1 MNLTRVL
8 NVALPEI
15 PVRSLAQSCPRVDP
29 GAVYKEHIENGEA
42 VVRVYVPSARG
53 MYTFPSQNWALIR
66 LFDGKRSYG
75 EIAEVYSA
83 ETGFNYG
90 EEQVR
95 EFADSLEGTDFW
107 YRTTQEKNVLLMQ
120 KSADERRRLLKPKSK
135 YGDLSEVL
143 FPAIN
148 PDKFLTWLDHYTG
161 FIYTWWF
168 TLITLAGFAFA
179 AGITFTHWSEI
190 GRDTLEFYNFTNKT
204 WMDVFQYYV
213 LVLVTV
219 VIHETAHGH
228 ACKHYGGRVPTMG
241 FALVYLL
248 PAFYTDTTEG
258 DVHGSRSQRIVIA
271 VAGVWSELMLY
282 SILTPIWWA
291 TPPDTAVH
299 NAAYVTMLSAGIATV
314 LLNWNP
320 LMKLDGYY
328 ILSEFLGYI
337 DLKENSTA
345 YVSAWVKRHLW
356 RLPVEVPYVPRQRR
370 LGYVIYA
377 LLSGAYSYTVLYI
390 LARFAGNVFRNFNPE
405 WSFVPEFAVAA
416 LIFKSRIRNL
426 VNFMKLLYLDKKDRI
441 YAWLKTRQA
450 LSAALVGLVFLLLP
464 LKHETAKGRFVLQP
478 AERAVMRT
486 LVPGTVTEVY
496 AWEGQQVLPG
506 SPLARLRNLPLES
519 KLARSEAD
527 YAIASR
533 RATAA
538 AIRYVDMG
546 SANAE
551 RDQLAQRTRQLSAE
565 FGGLEL
571 NSPIA
576 GTVVTPRVADRLGSY
591 VDAGTELLE
600 IDDLNRMRARI
611 YVPEQDIFKI
621 GVGAAARLNV
631 DGIMDTVAARVAA
644 IAPASSEI
652 DPGLADVSKYK
663 GLRPPNFYVVDLLV
677 ENPDMQLKPGSIGTA
692 RIYGQRRSL
701 AGFALRG
708 AAHMFARK
716 LW

>member
-29 GAVYKEHIENGEA
+29 AAVYKEHIENGEA

-75 EIAEVYSA
+75 EIAEVYSG

-120 KSADERRRLLKPKSK
+120 KSADERRRLLRPKSK

-204 WMDVFQYYV
+204 WGDVFQYYV

-258 DVHGSRSQRIVIA
+258 DVQGSRSQRIVIA
-271 VAGVWSELMLY
+271 MAGVWSELMLY
-282 SILTPIWWA
+282 SILTPVWWA
-291 TPPDTAVH
+291 TPPDTPVH

-328 ILSEFLGYI
+328 ILSELLGYI

-390 LARFAGNVFRNFNPE
+390 LARFAGNVFRNFNPD
-405 WSFVPEFAVAA
+405 WSFVPEFAVAG

-450 LSAALVGLVFLLLP
+450 LWATFAGLLFLLLP
-464 LKHETAKGRFVLQP
+464 LRHETAGGRFVLQP
-478 AERAVMRT
+478 VERAVVRAQ
-486 LVPGTVTEVY
+486 VPGMVTEVH
-496 AWEGQQVLPG
+496 AGEGQHVVPG
-506 SPLARLRNLPLES
+506 FPLVQLRNVPLQS

-527 YAIASR
+527 YATAYGRAAS
-533 RATAA
+533 AVL
-538 AIRYVDMG
+538 RYADIG
-546 SANAE
+546 SSLAE
-551 RDQLAQRTRQLSAE
+551 RDQIAQRTRQLSAE
-565 FGGLEL
+565 TGHLEL
-571 NSPIA
+571 ESPIA
-576 GTVVTPRVADRLGSY
+576 GTVVTPRVADLVGSY
-591 VDAGTELLE
+591 VIEGTEVLE
-600 IDDLNRMRARI
+600 VDDLERMRARI

-621 GVGAAARLNV
+621 GVGAAARLKV
-631 DGIMDTVAARVAA
+631 DGMMNTVAARVAA

-677 ENPDMQLKPGSIGTA
+677 ENPDMQLKPGTIGTA

-708 AAHMFARK
+708 VVHMFARK

>member
-15 PVRSLAQSCPRVDP
+15 PARSITDRPPRVDP
-29 GAVYKEHIENGEA
+29 GAVAKEHIENGETI
-42 VVRVYVPSARG
+42 VRVYVPSAKG
-53 MYTFPSQNWALIR
+53 MYSFPAQNWALIR
-66 LFDGKRSYG
+66 LFDGSRSYG
-75 EIAEVYSA
+75 EIAEAYSG
-83 ETGFNYG
+83 ETGSSFS

-95 EFADSLEGTDFW
+95 EFADNLEGTDFW

-148 PDKFLTWLDHYTG
+148 PDKFLTWLVKYTD

-179 AGITFTHWSEI
+179 AGITITHWSEI

-204 WMDVFQYYV
+204 WGDVFQYYL
-213 LVLVTV
+213 LVIVTV
-219 VIHETAHGH
+219 IIHETAHGH

-258 DVHGSRSQRIVIA
+258 DVHGSRWQRIVIA
-271 VAGVWSELMLY
+271 MAGVWSELMLY

-291 TPPDTAVH
+291 TPPDTVLH

-345 YVSAWVKRHLW
+345 YVSAWLKRHFW

-370 LGYVIYA
+370 LGYVVYA
-377 LLSGAYSYTVLYI
+377 LLSGAYSYTVLYV
-390 LARFAGNVFRNFNPE
+390 LARFAGNVFRNFNPD
-405 WSFVPEFAVAA
+405 WSFVPEYGVAA

-426 VNFMKLLYLDKKDRI
+426 VNFMKLLYLDKKDRY
-441 YAWLKTRQA
+441 YAWLKSGRA
-450 LSAALVGLVFLLLP
+450 LWVGLAAVILMVLPLRRETAGGRFLLQS
-464 LKHETAKGRFVLQP
+464 GQ
-478 AERAVMRT
+478 RAVVRAQ
-486 LVPGTVTEVY
+486 VPGMVTAVY
-496 AWEGQQVLPG
+496 ADEGQEVLEG
-506 SPLARLRNLPLES
+506 TPLLRLRNLLLQS

-527 YAIASR
+527 YA
-533 RATAA
+533 RAFRQATSAA
-538 AIRYVDMG
+538 MRYADMG

-565 FGGLEL
+565 FGSLEL
-571 NSPIA
+571 KSPIA
-576 GTVVTPRVADRLGSY
+576 GTVVTPRVADRLGSE
-591 VDAGTELLE
+591 VMEGTELLE
-600 IDDLNRMRARI
+600 VDDLSRMRARI
-611 YVPEQDIFKI
+611 YVPEQDMFKF
-621 GVGAAARLNV
+621 GVGAPARLNV
-631 DGIMDTVAARVAA
+631 DGMMNTVTAWVAA

-663 GLRPPNFYVVDLLV
+663 GLRPPNFYIVDLLV
-677 ENPDMQLKPGSIGTA
+677 ENPEMQLKPGTIGTA
-692 RIYGQRRSL
+692 RIYGPRRSL

-708 AAHMFARK
+708 VAHMFARK

>member
-15 PVRSLAQSCPRVDP
+15 PVRSLAQSGPRVDP

-42 VVRVYVPSARG
+42 VGRVYGPSARG
-53 MYTFPSQNWALIR
+53 RYTFHSENWALMR
-66 LFDGKRSYG
+66 LFDGKRSYD
-75 EIAEVYSA
+75 EIAEVYSG
-83 ETGFNYG
+83 ETGFNYS

-120 KSADERRRLLKPKSK
+120 KSVDERRRLLKPKSK

-148 PDKFLTWLDHYTG
+148 PDKFLSCLDYYTS

-168 TLITLAGFAFA
+168 TLITLAGFHFA

-190 GRDTLEFYNFTNKT
+190 GRDTLEFYNLRNKV
-204 WMDVFQYYV
+204 WVGVFQYYV

-248 PAFYTDTTEG
+248 PAFYTDTTKG
-258 DVHGSRSQRIVIA
+258 YVHGSRAQRIVIA

-282 SILTPIWWA
+282 SILTPVWWA

-328 ILSEFLGYI
+328 ILSELLGYI

-390 LARFAGNVFRNFNPE
+390 FARFAGNVFRNFNPE
-405 WSFVPEFAVAA
+405 WSFVPEFAVAG

-450 LSAALVGLVFLLLP
+450 LWATFAGLVFLLLP
-464 LKHETAKGRFVLQP
+464 LRHETAGGRFVLQP
-478 AERAVMRT
+478 VERAVVRA
-486 LVPGTVTEVY
+486 LVPGMVTEVH
-496 AWEGQQVLPG
+496 AGEGQHVLPR
-506 SPLARLRNLPLES
+506 SPLVQLRNLPFQS
-519 KLARSEAD
+519 KLARREAD
-527 YAIASR
+527 YATAYGRAAS
-533 RATAA
+533 AVL
-538 AIRYVDMG
+538 RYADIG
-546 SANAE
+546 SALDEQHKNAP
-551 RDQLAQRTRQLSAE
+551 RTRQLSAE
-565 FGGLEL
+565 TGH
-571 NSPIA
+571 
-576 GTVVTPRVADRLGSY
+576 
-591 VDAGTELLE
+591 
-600 IDDLNRMRARI
+600 
-611 YVPEQDIFKI
+611 
-621 GVGAAARLNV
+621 
-631 DGIMDTVAARVAA
+631 
-644 IAPASSEI
+644 
-652 DPGLADVSKYK
+652 VS
-663 GLRPPNFYVVDLLV
+663 V
-677 ENPDMQLKPGSIGTA
+677 
-692 RIYGQRRSL
+692 
-701 AGFALRG
+701 
-708 AAHMFARK
+708 
-716 LW
+716 

>member
-1 MNLTRVL
+1 
-8 NVALPEI
+8 
-15 PVRSLAQSCPRVDP
+15 
-29 GAVYKEHIENGEA
+29 
-42 VVRVYVPSARG
+42 
-53 MYTFPSQNWALIR
+53 
-66 LFDGKRSYG
+66 
-75 EIAEVYSA
+75 
-83 ETGFNYG
+83 
-90 EEQVR
+90 
-95 EFADSLEGTDFW
+95 
-107 YRTTQEKNVLLMQ
+107 
-120 KSADERRRLLKPKSK
+120 
-135 YGDLSEVL
+135 
-143 FPAIN
+143 
-148 PDKFLTWLDHYTG
+148 
-161 FIYTWWF
+161 
-168 TLITLAGFAFA
+168 
-179 AGITFTHWSEI
+179 
-190 GRDTLEFYNFTNKT
+190 
-204 WMDVFQYYV
+204 
-213 LVLVTV
+213 
-219 VIHETAHGH
+219 
-228 ACKHYGGRVPTMG
+228 MG

-258 DVHGSRSQRIVIA
+258 DVQGSRSQRIVIA

-291 TPPDTAVH
+291 TPPDTVLH

-377 LLSGAYSYTVLYI
+377 LLSGAYSYTVLYV
-390 LARFAGNVFRNFNPE
+390 LARFAGNVFRNFNPD
-405 WSFVPEFAVAA
+405 WSFVPEFAVAG

-426 VNFMKLLYLDKKDRI
+426 VNFMKLLYLDKKDRT

-450 LSAALVGLVFLLLP
+450 LSAALAALVFLLLP
-464 LKHETAKGRFVLQP
+464 LRHETAGGRFVLQP

-506 SPLARLRNLPLES
+506 SPLARIRNLPLES

-551 RDQLAQRTRQLSAE
+551 RDHLAQQTHQLSAE
-565 FGGLEL
+565 FGSLEL
-571 NSPIA
+571 KSPIG

-591 VDAGTELLE
+591 VVAGTELLE

-621 GVGAAARLNV
+621 RVGAAARLNV
-631 DGIMDTVAARVAA
+631 EGIMDTVPAWVAA
-644 IAPASSEI
+644 IGPASSEI

-677 ENPDMQLKPGSIGTA
+677 ENPDMQFKPGSIGTA

-708 AAHMFARK
+708 AAQMFARK